1 MAAPAR
7 RPLGASGIQV
17 SELALGSWR
26 TYERIPAEAG
36 MAVMRKAR
44 ELGIN
49 FLDDARY
56 NDESGKAP
64 MKTGY
69 SEVVFGELFRLSG
82 WKRDEVV
89 LANKLWWEFWP
100 EQKAAAELDGSLQRM
115 GMDYIDLGYAERPPA
130 GLGMEEIVHDIGALI
145 DAGKLR
151 AWGVLNWKPD
161 LIAEA
166 VKVAAAQ
173 GVEPPCAAQLAY
185 SLVRRSPV
193 EDAGMAKALD
203 AAGTSVVASFT
214 LDGGALTGKYGK
226 PGALGRLTE
235 HPNDEFHRA
244 AMKAAGELSTLAERH
259 GTRSAPM
266 AIAFAL
272 LNPRVASV
280 LFGATTPEQ
289 VAENVSAVDV
299 VAALDDEAV
308 ADLGKIGQ
316 Q

>member
-1 MAAPAR
+1 
-7 RPLGASGIQV
+7 
-17 SELALGSWR
+17 
-26 TYERIPAEAG
+26 

-56 NDESGKAP
+56 NDETGKAP
-64 MKTGY
+64 MKSGY
-69 SEVVFGELFRLSG
+69 SEVVFGELFRVSG

-89 LANKLWWEFWP
+89 LANKLWWEF
-100 EQKAAAELDGSLQRM
+100 ELDGSLQRM
-115 GMDYIDLGYAERPPA
+115 GMDYIDVAYAERPPA

-151 AWGVLNWKPD
+151 AWGVLNWKPE

-193 EDAGMAKALD
+193 EDAEMAKALD

-214 LDGGALTGKYGK
+214 LDGGALTGKYAE
-226 PGALGRLTE
+226 PGATGRLTE

-244 AMKAAGELSTLAERH
+244 AMKAAGELHTLAERH

-308 ADLGKIGQ
+308 ADLAKIGLR
-316 Q
+316 

>member
-1 MAAPAR
+1 
-7 RPLGASGIQV
+7 
-17 SELALGSWR
+17 
-26 TYERIPAEAG
+26 

-56 NDESGKAP
+56 NDETGAAP

-69 SEVVFGELFRLSG
+69 SEVVFGELFRVSG

-100 EQKAAAELDGSLQRM
+100 EQKAAAELDASLERM
-115 GMDYIDLGYAERPPA
+115 GMDYIDLGYAERPPQ

-145 DAGKLR
+145 RAGKLR
-151 AWGVLNWKPD
+151 AWGVLNWKPEM
-161 LIAEA
+161 LAEA
-166 VKVAAAQ
+166 VKEAAAQ

-193 EDAGMAKALD
+193 EDAEMAEALD

-214 LDGGALTGKYGK
+214 LDGGALTGKYAK
-226 PGALGRLTE
+226 PGASGRLTE

-244 AMKAAGELSTLAERH
+244 AMKAAGDLRTLATRY
-259 GTRSAPM
+259 GTRPAPM

-280 LFGATTPEQ
+280 LFGATSPEQ

-299 VAALDDEAV
+299 VATLDDDAV
-308 ADLGKIGQ
+308 SDLGKIGKR
-316 Q
+316 

>member
-1 MAAPAR
+1 
-7 RPLGASGIQV
+7 
-17 SELALGSWR
+17 
-26 TYERIPAEAG
+26 

-56 NDESGKAP
+56 NDETGKAP

-69 SEVVFGELFRLSG
+69 SEVVFGEMFRVSG

-115 GMDYIDLGYAERPPA
+115 GMDYIDLAYAERPPA

-151 AWGVLNWKPD
+151 AWGVLNWKPEK
-161 LIAEA
+161 IAEA
-166 VKVAAAQ
+166 VKVAAAK

-193 EDAGMAKALD
+193 EDAEMAKALD

-214 LDGGALTGKYGK
+214 LDGGALTGKYSE
-226 PGALGRLTE
+226 PGATGRLTE

-244 AMKAAGELSTLAERH
+244 AMKAAGELHTLAERH
-259 GTRSAPM
+259 GTRPAPM

-272 LNPRVASV
+272 LNPRVAC
-280 LFGATTPEQ
+280 FFNDAATTEQ
-289 VAENVSAVDV
+289 VAEDVSAVDV

-308 ADLGKIGQ
+308 ADLGKIGLR
-316 Q
+316 

>member
-56 NDESGKAP
+56 NDETGKAP

-69 SEVVFGELFRLSG
+69 SEVVFGELFRVSG

-115 GMDYIDLGYAERPPA
+115 GVDYIDLGYAERPPA

-151 AWGVLNWKPD
+151 AWGVLNWKPE

-166 VKVAAAQ
+166 VKVAATQ

-193 EDAGMAKALD
+193 EDAAMAEALD

-214 LDGGALTGKYGK
+214 LDGGALTGKYSE
-226 PGALGRLTE
+226 PGAMGRLTE

-244 AMKAAGELSTLAERH
+244 AMNASGELRTLAERH

-299 VAALDDEAV
+299 VATLDDDAV
-308 ADLGKIGQ
+308 SDLGKIGLR
-316 Q
+316 

>member
-1 MAAPAR
+1 
-7 RPLGASGIQV
+7 
-17 SELALGSWR
+17 
-26 TYERIPAEAG
+26 

-56 NDESGKAP
+56 NDETGKAP

-69 SEVVFGELFRLSG
+69 SEVVFGELFRVSG

-115 GMDYIDLGYAERPPA
+115 GMDYIDLGYAEMPPA
-130 GLGMEEIVHDIGALI
+130 GLGMDEIVHDIGALI

-151 AWGVLNWKPD
+151 AWGVLNWKPE

-166 VKVAAAQ
+166 VEVAAAQ

-193 EDAGMAKALD
+193 EDAEMAKALD

-214 LDGGALTGKYGK
+214 LDGGALTGKYAQ
-226 PGALGRLTE
+226 PGATGRLIE

-244 AMKAAGELSTLAERH
+244 AMKASGELRTLAERH

-299 VAALDDEAV
+299 VAAFDDDAV

-316 Q
+316 R